1 MTDTWYFRAMHVK
14 WEKQSPPI
22 GVNRKGMNL
31 EALLVESFQDNGSIK
46 HRMVEHL
53 GAIEEKFLASKVRNM
68 REFHQGLFWT
78 VVDKKLDLLGLDPH
92 QRTRI
97 EADISQ
103 MVSRPDED
111 WALWGV
117 TCIPRFDP

>member
-1 MTDTWYFRAMHVK
+1 MHVK
-14 WEKQSPPI
+14 WENQCPPS
-22 GVNRKGMNL
+22 GSNRKIANL
-31 EALLVESFQDNGSIK
+31 KALLVEQYQDNGSVK
-46 HRMVEHL
+46 HRVVEYL
-53 GAIEEKFLASKVRNM
+53 GAIEEKFLTTKVRNM
-68 REFHQGLFWT
+68 REFHQGLFW
-78 VVDKKLDLLGLDPH
+78 VAVDKKLDHLGLDTC
-92 QRTRI
+92 QRNRI

>member
-1 MTDTWYFRAMHVK
+1 MHVK
-14 WEKQSPPI
+14 WEKQIPPN
-22 GVNRKGMNL
+22 GSNGESVNLK
-31 EALLVESFQDNGSIK
+31 ALLVEQYQDNGSTK
-46 HRMVEHL
+46 HRVVEHL
-53 GAIEEKFLASKVRNM
+53 GSIGEKFLATKVRNM

-78 VVDKKLDLLGLDPH
+78 AVDKKLDRLRLDTR
-92 QRTRI
+92 QRNRI

-111 WALWGV
+111 WALWGI

>member
-1 MTDTWYFRAMHVK
+1 MHVK
-14 WEKQSPPI
+14 WEKQIPPN
-22 GVNRKGMNL
+22 GSNGESVNLK
-31 EALLVESFQDNGSIK
+31 ALLVEQYQDNGSAK
-46 HRMVEHL
+46 HRVVEHL
-53 GAIEEKFLASKVRNM
+53 GSIGEKFLATKVRNM

-78 VVDKKLDLLGLDPH
+78 AVDKKLDRLRLDTR
-92 QRTRI
+92 QRNRI

-111 WALWGV
+111 WALWGI

>member
-1 MTDTWYFRAMHVK
+1 VIDTWYFNAMHVK
-14 WEKQSPPI
+14 WEKQSPQNE
-22 GVNRKGMNL
+22 VNVNGINL
-31 EALLVESFQDNGSIK
+31 EALLVESYQDNGSVK
-46 HRMVEHL
+46 HRLIDYL
-53 GAIEEKFLASKVRNM
+53 GAIEERFLASKVRNM

-78 VVDKKLDLLGLDPH
+78 AVDKKLDCLRLDPR
-92 QRTRI
+92 QRERI

>member
-1 MTDTWYFRAMHVK
+1 MHVK
-14 WEKQSPPI
+14 WEKQSPPN
-22 GVNRKGMNL
+22 GVNGNGVNL
-31 EALLVESFQDNGSIK
+31 AALLVESFQDNGSVK
-46 HRMVEHL
+46 LRMIEHL
-53 GAIEEKFLASKVRNM
+53 GAIEEKFLITNVRNM

-78 VVDKKLDLLGLDPH
+78 VVDKKLDRLGLGPH

-97 EADISQ
+97 EADISRL
-103 MVSRPDED
+103 VSRPDED